1 LAQGGVA
8 LDAANFAAG
17 QFALHARDLDDLSP
31 LALQK
36 LSGGIDADVTLT
48 HADARQDA
56 AIKANG
62 QRIEAFGGS
71 LAKLAADLALTDVYR
86 RPVIAGSLAVDE
98 ARIGG
103 ETVSRVRLN
112 AKGGV
117 DASDI
122 TLTATAR
129 GLNLDARARVVP
141 ADPIRIE
148 IAKFDATRGRS
159 RIGLAGPA
167 TVIIKDGGADLR
179 NLSLSLSGGR
189 LTVEGRAGSK
199 LDLKAIARAVPF
211 SAADI
216 LAPDL
221 GLSGSLEGEAT
232 VTGPLA
238 APAGA
243 YRFKIAKLAA
253 PQTRTIGLP
262 LIDVDATG
270 RFEGARTTLE
280 ATLAAGQAGSL
291 KISGSAPLGAEGA
304 LDLAIKGNL
313 DAGLANR
320 SMSAAG
326 RRLTGSVA
334 VDGRL
339 GGTAPQPQAYGSI
352 TLSNGS
358 LQDAILGIRLDA
370 IRVRLIA
377 QGDRATIESASAT
390 TRNGGPITASGS
402 IRLDPAGGF
411 PGDIRIRGQNAELM
425 QSALATAVLGLDLD
439 ISGPLG
445 RYPRIGGRVDIN
457 SLDIAVPDRLPGSL
471 QPLPGTRHI
480 DPGPT
485 AAARL
490 AIAAKS
496 GRGRGAPAFD
506 AALDLTIAVPGQ
518 IRVRGR
524 GLDAQLG
531 GNLNLTG
538 TLAQPKPVGAFNL
551 VRGRLNILTSE
562 LDLTRANLTF
572 AGDLSPQLDFLATT
586 QAGGASVSIAI
597 TGNPAD
603 PQFIFGSSPDLP
615 QDEILSRLLF
625 GAPAGQL
632 SPTQALALAQA
643 AAIYSGGNDA
653 VEGLRRSLGL
663 GAASNSND
671 PLNKFLGGRVSLG
684 VHTGATPAQTG
695 VGMSVTIYKQLKAK
709 GAIDATGGASAGV
722 GAEYEW

>member
-1 LAQGGVA
+1 
-8 LDAANFAAG
+8 
-17 QFALHARDLDDLSP
+17 
-31 LALQK
+31 
-36 LSGGIDADVTLT
+36 
-48 HADARQDA
+48 
-56 AIKANG
+56 
-62 QRIEAFGGS
+62 
-71 LAKLAADLALTDVYR
+71 
-86 RPVIAGSLAVDE
+86 
-98 ARIGG
+98 
-103 ETVSRVRLN
+103 
-112 AKGGV
+112 
-117 DASDI
+117 
-122 TLTATAR
+122 
-129 GLNLDARARVVP
+129 
-141 ADPIRIE
+141 
-148 IAKFDATRGRS
+148 
-159 RIGLAGPA
+159 
-167 TVIIKDGGADLR
+167 
-179 NLSLSLSGGR
+179 
-189 LTVEGRAGSK
+189 
-199 LDLKAIARAVPF
+199 
-211 SAADI
+211 
-216 LAPDL
+216 
-221 GLSGSLEGEAT
+221 
-232 VTGPLA
+232 
-238 APAGA
+238 
-243 YRFKIAKLAA
+243 
-253 PQTRTIGLP
+253 
-262 LIDVDATG
+262 
-270 RFEGARTTLE
+270 
-280 ATLAAGQAGSL
+280 
-291 KISGSAPLGAEGA
+291 
-304 LDLAIKGNL
+304 
-313 DAGLANR
+313 
-320 SMSAAG
+320 MSAVG

-339 GGTAPQPQAYGSI
+339 GGTAPQPHAYGSI

-597 TGNPAD
+597 SGNPAD